1 MHLIEPSQFGG
12 LLIPR
17 RSKISKLISN
27 KFGMY
32 SGVQQLPTLQIK
44 LEIWKNQCGYESN
57 LNLESSLKR

>member
-1 MHLIEPSQFGG
+1 MHLIEHSQFGG

-27 KFGMY
+27 KFGMC

-44 LEIWKNQCGYESN
+44 LEIWKNQCG
-57 LNLESSLKR
+57 